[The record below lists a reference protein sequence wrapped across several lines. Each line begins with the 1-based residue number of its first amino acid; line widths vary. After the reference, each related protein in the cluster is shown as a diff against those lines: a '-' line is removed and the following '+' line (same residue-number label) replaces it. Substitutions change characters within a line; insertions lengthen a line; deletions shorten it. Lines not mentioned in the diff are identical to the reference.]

1 MYKQGVSYSNLN
13 RKQNKLLMNPLLQVL
28 PYSLISFTEK
38 NSFSFSSHLFIFLT
52 IPIIHSIIQSQE
64 DFPIAQMEKNLPAM
78 QEIWVQSLG
87 QEIPLEQEMATHSS
101 ILAWEFHGQKS
112 LVGYSP
118 WGPKELDMTKQL
130 THTHTHTHTMHSIE
144 QFSWVPL
151 SYHSPPGAA
160 SQ

>member
-1 MYKQGVSYSNLN
+1 
-13 RKQNKLLMNPLLQVL
+13 
-28 PYSLISFTEK
+28 
-38 NSFSFSSHLFIFLT
+38 
-52 IPIIHSIIQSQE
+52 
-64 DFPIAQMEKNLPAM
+64 M

-130 THTHTHTHTMHSIE
+130 THTHTHTHTHNAFHRAVLLGSLII
-144 QFSWVPL
+144 PL
-151 SYHSPPGAA
+151 YPRCRFPIKPLAWSVCVSP
-160 SQ
+160 